1 MLWDSARY
9 LCSCKY
15 ELVRSL
21 GLDGNALQSSH
32 IGALYFC
39 PLCQTIKCDECSNIK
54 IRSKYCIR
62 CMVDYTENAGQT
74 RCLKN
79 CFECPECMSPVDVR
93 SSDEVSDEGRGKQFF
108 FNCIYCSFEYET
120 KVITRPSPL
129 QQILKKELPDQHAK
143 TVAKYSAMYQLN
155 NQTKRMDTVSQS
167 HMQRLAAM
175 KIKEIATD
183 NKHETT
189 ISENGPL
196 DIMSA
201 VPEYHQQPKGAK
213 LAYKHSVSCG
223 DCRHE
228 LVSPVADIKLIKI
241 LARNYAGDILP
252 NLAATYSTGNFD
264 DLDDKSC
271 SLSIINNLSS
281 SINVVVSIY
290 GKVPASLN
298 EEDINVSLPVSSVSI
313 RGKRDRIDTIDT
325 IPTTLLGSKTKAAQ
339 AQHVLRGRP
348 TDAVE
353 YGANWA
359 SIPFT
364 ISLKEGAAVPK
375 FLRIPFHIEVETKL
389 PEAWKQFS
397 ARRGL
402 RFKYWAIVELRH
414 SDTSNHMAEL

>member
-1 MLWDSARY
+1 MLYDSARY
-9 LCSCKY
+9 FCSCKY
-15 ELVRSL
+15 ESVRSL
-21 GLDGNALQSSH
+21 GENLNSFQSSH

-39 PLCQTIKCDECSNIK
+39 PQCQAIKCDECSKIK

-93 SSDEVSDEGRGKQFF
+93 SSDEVGDEGRGKRFY
-108 FNCIYCSFEYET
+108 FNCVHCSFEYKT

-155 NQTKRMDTVSQS
+155 NQTRRKDKVSLS

-175 KIKEIATD
+175 KIKEVATD

-196 DIMSA
+196 DIMGA

-213 LAYKHSVSCG
+213 LAYKHSISCG
-223 DCRHE
+223 ECRHE

-241 LARNYAGDILP
+241 LAKNYAGDILP
-252 NLAATYSTGNFD
+252 NLVATYITGKDD
-264 DLDDKSC
+264 DLDDISC

-298 EEDINVSLPVSSVSI
+298 EEDINVSLPVSNVSI
-313 RGKRDRIDTIDT
+313 RGKKEKIDTIDT
-325 IPTTLLGSKTKAAQ
+325 IPTALLGCKTKAAQ
-339 AQHVLRGRP
+339 AQQVLRGRP
-348 TDAVE
+348 TDPVE

-364 ISLKEGAAVPK
+364 ISLEEGKAVPE
-375 FLRIPFHIEVETKL
+375 FLKIPFHVEVETKL

-402 RFKYWAIVELRH
+402 RFKYWAIAELRH
-414 SDTSNHMAEL
+414 SDSPNQ